1 MNLPD
6 FRQLPC
12 TGASLQRDS
21 LVSASDAGTSLED
34 RMNIAPRSGSIAQHP
49 SNSRSALLLKSRE
62 EIEQEI
68 QRRVAEERRRLETQ
82 HRDRERAHF
91 QRPVERPFTAAE
103 RHQVTI
109 LFGGLTWKHERLLQ
123 AAFQSARYKVELL
136 PTPDVAGFQLGK
148 EFGNN
153 GQCNPTY
160 FMVGHLIK
168 YLQSLEAKGLSR
180 QEIVNNY
187 VFFTAGSCGPCRF
200 GMYEAEYRLGVQNAG
215 FDGFRILLFQQDD
228 GINAA
233 SGEAGLKFT
242 VDFGLGAFNAL
253 NFGDVLNDV
262 CCQIRPYEATRGE
275 TDRAFKDTVDDLSA
289 AIRNRRMFHIT
300 DRAPAW
306 LAKRIMANR
315 IAESVTHTTGKIVDH
330 LWGRATA
337 DALRHARERL
347 ERIEVDRLRVKPLV
361 KVTGEFFAQT
371 TEGDG
376 NFHMFEFLEREGAEI
391 KVEPIANWIMYL
403 LWQAKAHHKDRKW
416 LDMAKP
422 SPRAVHQRLLAELK
436 FRQKQMFFGVGEA
449 LYAHLYRRI
458 ISGLGGIAHDLLD
471 MRELAELAQPY
482 YHRFARG
489 GEGHLEV
496 AKNIYYTVHKKAHM
510 VLSLK
515 PFGCM
520 PSSQSDGVQSAVMN
534 HFKDMIFL
542 PVETSGEGEINAH
555 SRVQMAL
562 GEAKAKA
569 KLEFQQALE
578 STGKRLDDLRSFVAD
593 HPELRRPFHR
603 VPHRPGVTGTAANFA
618 LHVSDLMDSRRSRIA
633 RVFQAVVPARAT
645 VRRTGAAGAFT
656 RAV

>member
-1 MNLPD
+1 
-6 FRQLPC
+6 
-12 TGASLQRDS
+12 
-21 LVSASDAGTSLED
+21 V
-34 RMNIAPRSGSIAQHP
+34 
-49 SNSRSALLLKSRE
+49 
-62 EIEQEI
+62 
-68 QRRVAEERRRLETQ
+68 
-82 HRDRERAHF
+82 
-91 QRPVERPFTAAE
+91 
-103 RHQVTI
+103 
-109 LFGGLTWKHERLLQ
+109 
-123 AAFQSARYKVELL
+123 FQSAGYKVELL

-168 YLQSLEAKGLSR
+168 YLQRLEAGGLSR
-180 QEIVNNY
+180 QEIVDNY

-242 VDFGLGAFNAL
+242 VDFGMGAFNAI
-253 NFGDVLNDV
+253 NVGDIMNDV
-262 CCQIRPYEATRGE
+262 CCQIRPYETTPGV
-275 TDRAFKDTVDDLSA
+275 TDRVFTEVMDQLST
-289 AIRNRRMFHIT
+289 AIRERKMFRVEE
-300 DRAPAW
+300 RAPEW
-306 LAKRIMANR
+306 LAKRIVANHKL
-315 IAESVTHTTGKIVDH
+315 ESISNTGGKIFDH
-330 LWGRATA
+330 IWGKQTT
-337 DALRHARERL
+337 DALHAARERL
-347 ERIEVDRLRVKPLV
+347 EQIEVDRLRVKPLV

-376 NFHMFEFLEREGAEI
+376 NAT
-391 KVEPIANWIMYL
+391 KPKA
-403 LWQAKAHHKDRKW
+403 WQVHK
-416 LDMAKP
+416 
-422 SPRAVHQRLLAELK
+422 RLAAELK
-436 FRQKQMFFGVGEA
+436 FKQKQMFFGIGES

-458 ISGLGGIAHDLLD
+458 IDGLGGIGHELLD
-471 MRELAELAQPY
+471 MRELAAMAQPY

-542 PVETSGEGEINAH
+542 PIETSGEGEINAH

-569 KLEFQQALE
+569 KLEFQQAFE
-578 STGKRLDDLRSFVAD
+578 STGRRLEDVRAYVEE
-593 HPELRRPFHR
+593 HPMLKRPFYK
-603 VPHRPGVTGTAANFA
+603 VPHREGVTGTAANFV
-618 LHVSDLMDSRRSRIA
+618 LHVNDLMNRRRPFFAKASVHSHPA
-633 RVFQAVVPARAT
+633 QPTAAAVR
-645 VRRTGAAGAFT
+645 
-656 RAV
+656 

>member
-1 MNLPD
+1 MAVALQGRPHRRTLPARHQPRLSPSRQERAMNVTAP
-6 FRQLPC
+6 
-12 TGASLQRDS
+12 QRMP
-21 LVSASDAGTSLED
+21 A
-34 RMNIAPRSGSIAQHP
+34 APLH
-49 SNSRSALLLKSRE
+49 LKSRQDIE
-62 EIEQEI
+62 AEIE
-68 QRRVAEERRRLETQ
+68 RRLAEERRHLQTRLRDETASPPRHF
-82 HRDRERAHF
+82 HR
-91 QRPVERPFTAAE
+91 PIERPFSAAE
-103 RHQVTI
+103 RDRVTI
-109 LFGGLTWKHERLLQ
+109 LFGGLTWKHERLIR
-123 AAFQSARYKVELL
+123 AAFESAGYRVEIM

-148 EFGNN
+148 EYGNN

-168 YLQSLEAKGLSR
+168 YLQGLEATGVSR
-180 QEIVNNY
+180 QEIVDKY

-262 CCQIRPYEATRGE
+262 CYQIRPYEVHPGH
-275 TDRAFKDTVDDLSA
+275 TDRVFVEAMERLTASLRD
-289 AIRNRRMFHIT
+289 RRMF
-300 DRAPAW
+300 RLAEAKPEW
-306 LAKRIMANR
+306 LTKWMASKRRVEGI
-315 IAESVTHTTGKIVDH
+315 SSTLGKIVDH
-330 LWGRATA
+330 LWGRQTA
-337 DALRHARERL
+337 ECLREARERIGA
-347 ERIEVDRLRVKPLV
+347 IEVDRLRVKPLV

-376 NFHMFEFLEREGAEI
+376 NFHMFQFLEREGAEVR
-391 KVEPIANWIMYL
+391 VEPIANWIMYL
-403 LWQAKAHHKDRKW
+403 LWQSKARHADRKW
-416 LDMAKP
+416 LDMTRPKP
-422 SPRAVHQRLLAELK
+422 WALHSRALCELK
-436 FRQKQMFFGVGEA
+436 FRQKQMFFGIGEA
-449 LYAHLYRRI
+449 LYAHLYTRVI
-458 ISGLGGIAHDLLD
+458 DGLGGIAHPLLD
-471 MRELAELAQPY
+471 MQELARLAQPY

-542 PVETSGEGEINAH
+542 PIETSGEGEINAH

-569 KLEFQQALE
+569 KTEFQQALD
-578 STGKRLDDLRSFVAD
+578 STGKRLDDVRTFVAE
-593 HPELRRPFHR
+593 HPELRHPFYR
-603 VPHRPGVTGTAANFA
+603 VPHREGITGTAATFV
-618 LHVSDLMDSRRSRIA
+618 LHVSDLMDRRRP
-633 RVFQAVVPARAT
+633 VFAYAGRAG
-645 VRRTGAAGAFT
+645 RLARTGHEG
-656 RAV
+656 

>member
-1 MNLPD
+1 MSIAASETSGSPAVSPIHLKT
-6 FRQLPC
+6 RQ
-12 TGASLQRDS
+12 Q
-21 LVSASDAGTSLED
+21 LED
-34 RMNIAPRSGSIAQHP
+34 
-49 SNSRSALLLKSRE
+49 
-62 EIEQEI
+62 EI
-68 QRRVAEERRRLETQ
+68 QRRVEAERQRLTARVQ
-82 HRDRERAHF
+82 GPPKQHF

-103 RHQVTI
+103 RDRVTI
-109 LFGGLTWKHERLLQ
+109 LIGGLTWKHEWLIRS
-123 AAFQSARYKVELL
+123 AFESAGYKVAIM

-148 EFGNN
+148 EYGNN

-168 YLQSLEAKGLSR
+168 YLQGLEASGLSR
-180 QEIVNNY
+180 RDIIDNY

-228 GINAA
+228 GIKAA
-233 SGEAGLKFT
+233 SGEPGLKFT

-262 CCQIRPYEATRGE
+262 CHQIRPYEVKSGE
-275 TDRAFKDTVDDLSA
+275 TDRAFTDAMEQLSA
-289 AIRNRRMFHIT
+289 TLRDRRMYRIE
-300 DRAPAW
+300 DRAPEW
-306 LAKRIMANR
+306 LAKRVNANKG
-315 IAESVTHTTGKIVDH
+315 AEKWTHVAGKIVDH
-330 LWGRATA
+330 LWGKQTA
-337 DALRHARERL
+337 EALHAVRDRVGE
-347 ERIEVDRLRVKPLV
+347 IEVDRLRVKPLV

-376 NFHMFEFLEREGAEI
+376 NFHMFQFLEREGAEV
-391 KVEPIANWIMYL
+391 KVEPIANWLMYL
-403 LWQAKAHHKDRKW
+403 LWQAKSRHADRKW
-416 LDMAKP
+416 LDMEKPGRWALKARAKC
-422 SPRAVHQRLLAELK
+422 ELK
-436 FRQKQMFFGVGEA
+436 FRQKQLFLTIGQKF
-449 LYAHLYRRI
+449 YNHLYNHVI
-458 ISGLGGIAHDLLD
+458 EGLGGIGHELLD
-471 MRELAELAQPY
+471 MQELADMAQPY

-542 PVETSGEGEINAH
+542 PIETSGEGEINAH

-569 KLEFQQALE
+569 KAEFAQALE
-578 STGKRLDDLRSFVAD
+578 STGKKLEDVRAYVAE
-593 HPELRRPFHR
+593 HAELRQPFYH
-603 VPHRPGVTGTAANFA
+603 VPHQHGVTGTAANFV
-618 LHVSDLMDSRRSRIA
+618 LHVSKLMDRRLLRRSRLVLSRA
-633 RVFQAVVPARAT
+633 PAT
-645 VRRTGAAGAFT
+645 AFG
-656 RAV
+656 RQ

>member
-1 MNLPD
+1 MD
-6 FRQLPC
+6 SATC
-12 TGASLQRDS
+12 TGS
-21 LVSASDAGTSLED
+21 SATVETGSGVRLKTRED
-34 RMNIAPRSGSIAQHP
+34 VER
-49 SNSRSALLLKSRE
+49 
-62 EIEQEI
+62 EI
-68 QRRVAEERRRLETQ
+68 QKRVEEERRRLEARRSASQRT
-82 HRDRERAHF
+82 HF

-103 RHQVTI
+103 RDRVTI
-109 LFGGLTWKHERLLQ
+109 LFGGLTWKHEWLIRS
-123 AAFQSARYKVELL
+123 AFESAGYKVELL

-160 FMVGHLIK
+160 FMTGHLIK
-168 YLQSLEAKGLSR
+168 YLQGLEASGLSR
-180 QEIVNNY
+180 QDIVDRY

-200 GMYEAEYRLGVQNAG
+200 GMYEAEYRLAVENAG
-215 FDGFRILLFQQDD
+215 FHGFRILLFQQDD

-262 CCQIRPYEATRGE
+262 CCQIRPYEVNAGE
-275 TDRAFKDTVDDLSA
+275 TERVSQEMMAALSS
-289 AIRNRRMFHIT
+289 AIRDRRMF
-300 DRAPAW
+300 RVEERFPEW
-306 LAKRIMANR
+306 LASRVLARRKVEGI
-315 IAESVTHTTGKIVDH
+315 THTVGKIVDH
-330 LWGRATA
+330 LWGEQTS
-337 DALRHARERL
+337 DAMHAARERL
-347 ERIEVDRLRVKPLV
+347 SRIEVDRLRVKPLV

-376 NFHMFEFLEREGAEI
+376 NFHMFQFLEREGAEI

-403 LWQAKAHHKDRKW
+403 LWQAKARHRDRKW
-416 LDMAKP
+416 LDMEKP
-422 SPRAVHQRLLAELK
+422 PARSVHRRALAELK
-436 FRQKQMFFGVGEA
+436 FSQKQLFCGIGEQ
-449 LYAHLYRRI
+449 LYRRLYRRAI
-458 ISGLGGIAHDLLD
+458 KGLGGIGHDLLD
-471 MRELAELAQPY
+471 MQELARLAQPY

-520 PSSQSDGVQSAVMN
+520 PSTQSDGTQSAVMN

-542 PVETSGEGEINAH
+542 PIETSGEGEINAH

-569 KLEFQQALE
+569 KLEFQQVLE
-578 STGKRLDDLRSFVAD
+578 STGRRLEDLQSFVSE
-593 HPELRRPFHR
+593 HPEMRRPFYH
-603 VPHRPGVTGTAANFA
+603 VPHVEGVTGTAATFA
-618 LHVSDLMDSRRSRIA
+618 LHVHHRMNRRIRT
-633 RVFQAVVPARAT
+633 RVFVPGTAHSGQALS
-645 VRRTGAAGAFT
+645 
-656 RAV
+656 

>member
-1 MNLPD
+1 MKAMPHTSTTSPLH
-6 FRQLPC
+6 FR
-12 TGASLQRDS
+12 S
-21 LVSASDAGTSLED
+21 
-34 RMNIAPRSGSIAQHP
+34 QHDID
-49 SNSRSALLLKSRE
+49 E
-62 EIEQEI
+62 EVR
-68 QRRVAEERRRLETQ
+68 RRVDEERRRLEARSKTGQ
-82 HRDRERAHF
+82 SSPRQFHR
-91 QRPVERPFTAAE
+91 PIERPFTATE
-103 RHQVTI
+103 RDRVTI
-109 LFGGLTWKHERLLQ
+109 LFGGLTWKHEWLIR
-123 AAFQSARYKVELL
+123 AAFESAGYKVEIM

-148 EFGNN
+148 EYGNN

-168 YLQSLEAKGLSR
+168 YLQGLEAKGLSR
-180 QEIVNNY
+180 EEIIDKY

-253 NFGDVLNDV
+253 NFGDVMNDV
-262 CCQIRPYEATRGE
+262 ANQIRPYEVSPGQ
-275 TDRAFKDTVDDLSA
+275 TDKVFHESMTALSA
-289 AIRNRRMFHIT
+289 AIRDRHMFRLT
-300 DRAPAW
+300 EQKPAG
-306 LAKRIMANR
+306 LARWMASKKPVE
-315 IAESVTHTTGKIVDH
+315 AAASTLGKIGDH
-330 LWGRATA
+330 LWGRQTS
-337 DALRHARERL
+337 DALHAARNL
-347 ERIEVDRLRVKPLV
+347 IAQIEVDRLRVKPLV

-376 NFHMFEFLEREGAEI
+376 NFHMFEFLEREGAEV

-403 LWQAKAHHKDRKW
+403 LWQAKARHADRKW
-416 LDMAKP
+416 LDMTRPKAWELHK
-422 SPRAVHQRLLAELK
+422 RLACELK
-436 FRQKQMFFGVGEA
+436 FRQKQTFLGIGES
-449 LYAHLYRRI
+449 LYTHLYNRI
-458 ISGLGGIAHDLLD
+458 IRGLGGTGHKLLD
-471 MRELAELAQPY
+471 MQELADLAQPY

-496 AKNIYYTVHKKAHM
+496 AKNIYYTVHRKAHM

-542 PVETSGEGEINAH
+542 PIETSGEGEINAH

-569 KLEFQQALE
+569 KTEFQEALQ
-578 STGKRLDDLRSFVAD
+578 STGKRLEDIRQYVDDHPRLRS
-593 HPELRRPFHR
+593 PLYK
-603 VPHRPGVTGTAANFA
+603 VPHRDGVTGTAANFV
-618 LHVSDLMDSRRSRIA
+618 LHVSDLMDRPALGLARRIA
-633 RVFQAVVPARAT
+633 RVRSTHAALAR
-645 VRRTGAAGAFT
+645 
-656 RAV
+656 

>member
-1 MNLPD
+1 MD
-6 FRQLPC
+6 
-12 TGASLQRDS
+12 TA
-21 LVSASDAGTSLED
+21 TH
-34 RMNIAPRSGSIAQHP
+34 SGSTAARSEQRAQVTL
-49 SNSRSALLLKSRE
+49 RTRD

-68 QRRVAEERRRLETQ
+68 ERRVEAERRRLEA
-82 HRDRERAHF
+82 RRPARAHF
-91 QRPVERPFTAAE
+91 HKPIERPFTAAE
-103 RHQVTI
+103 RDRVTI
-109 LFGGLTWKHERLLQ
+109 LFGGLTWKHEHLLR
-123 AAFQSARYKVELL
+123 AAFQSAGYAVELL

-160 FMVGHLIK
+160 FMTGHLIK
-168 YLQSLEAKGLSR
+168 YLQGLEARGLSR
-180 QEIVNNY
+180 QQIVDRY

-200 GMYEAEYRLGVQNAG
+200 GMYEAEYRLAVQNAG
-215 FDGFRILLFQQDD
+215 FDGFRVLLFQQDD

-242 VDFGLGAFNAL
+242 VDFGLGAFNAI
-253 NFGDVLNDV
+253 NFGDVLNDI
-262 CCQIRPYEATRGE
+262 CCQIRPYEVTTGE
-275 TDRAFKDTVDDLSA
+275 TNRAFDEAVAGLSS
-289 AIRNRRMFHIT
+289 AIRERDMFRVER
-300 DRAPAW
+300 RAPKW
-306 LAKRIMANR
+306 LADRILASR
-315 IAESVTHTTGKIVDH
+315 TAESLTHTGGKIVDH
-330 LWGRATA
+330 LWGRQTA

-376 NFHMFEFLEREGAEI
+376 NFRMFQFLEREGAEI

-403 LWQAKAHHKDRKW
+403 LWQAKARHRERKW
-416 LDMAKP
+416 LDLTKP
-422 SPRAVHQRLLAELK
+422 KPWELRRRALAELK
-436 FRQKQMFFGVGEA
+436 FRQKQTFLGIGESFYA
-449 LYAHLYRRI
+449 YLYGRVI
-458 ISGLGGIAHDLLD
+458 DGLGGIAHPLLD
-471 MRELAELAQPY
+471 MHELATLAQPY

-542 PVETSGEGEINAH
+542 PIETSGEGEINAH

-569 KLEFQQALE
+569 RREFQQALE
-578 STGKRLDDLRSFVAD
+578 AIGRPLEDLQAFVAD
-593 HPELRRPFHR
+593 HPELRRPFYK
-603 VPHRPGVTGTAANFA
+603 VPHRHGVTGTAANFA
-618 LHVSDLMDSRRSRIA
+618 FHLSDLMQRRRAASVVVRALRPAA
-633 RVFQAVVPARAT
+633 R
-645 VRRTGAAGAFT
+645 
-656 RAV
+656 

>member
-1 MNLPD
+1 MN
-6 FRQLPC
+6 
-12 TGASLQRDS
+12 
-21 LVSASDAGTSLED
+21 
-34 RMNIAPRSGSIAQHP
+34 APISSESTPVPLR
-49 SNSRSALLLKSRE
+49 LKSRRE
-62 EIEQEI
+62 LEQEIEQ
-68 QRRVAEERRRLETQ
+68 RVAEERQRLEQ
-82 HRDRERAHF
+82 QVRHRQPPAPPRHF
-91 QRPVERPFTAAE
+91 TRPVERPFTAAE
-103 RHQVTI
+103 RDQVTI
-109 LFGGLTWKHERLLQ
+109 LFGGLTWKHEWLIRSV
-123 AAFQSARYKVELL
+123 FESAGYKVALM

-168 YLQSLEAKGLSR
+168 YLQSLEAQGLSR
-180 QEIVNNY
+180 QQIVDNY

-228 GINAA
+228 GIKAA

-262 CCQIRPYEATRGE
+262 CYQIRPYEVTAGA
-275 TDRAFKDTVDDLSA
+275 TDRAFTDAMEQLSTA
-289 AIRNRRMFHIT
+289 LRERRMFRVEEH
-300 DRAPAW
+300 APEW
-306 LAKRIMANR
+306 LARQILTRRKIEG
-315 IAESVTHTTGKIVDH
+315 ITHTLGKIGDH
-330 LWGRATA
+330 LWGKQTK
-337 DALRHARERL
+337 DALAAVRERL
-347 ERIEVDRLRVKPLV
+347 EKIEVDRLRVKPLV

-376 NFHMFEFLEREGAEI
+376 NFHMFQFLEREGAEV

-403 LWQAKAHHKDRKW
+403 LWQAKARHADRKW
-416 LDMAKP
+416 LDRTKP
-422 SPRAVHQRLLAELK
+422 RPWAIGARMKAELG
-436 FRQKQMFFGVGEA
+436 FRQKQMFFGIGEA
-449 LYAHLYRRI
+449 FYARLYQRVI
-458 ISGLGGIAHDLLD
+458 NDLGGIGHELLD
-471 MRELAELAQPY
+471 MRELAALAQPY

-542 PVETSGEGEINAH
+542 PIETSGEGEINAH

-569 KLEFQQALE
+569 KGEFQQALD
-578 STGKRLDDLRSFVAD
+578 STGKRLEDIRAYVDEHPHLRK
-593 HPELRRPFHR
+593 PFYK
-603 VPHRPGVTGTAANFA
+603 VPHRHGVTGTAANFV
-618 LHVSDLMDSRRSRIA
+618 LHVSDLMNRRRPFLRGAVMPLHRQVA
-633 RVFQAVVPARAT
+633 R
-645 VRRTGAAGAFT
+645 
-656 RAV
+656 